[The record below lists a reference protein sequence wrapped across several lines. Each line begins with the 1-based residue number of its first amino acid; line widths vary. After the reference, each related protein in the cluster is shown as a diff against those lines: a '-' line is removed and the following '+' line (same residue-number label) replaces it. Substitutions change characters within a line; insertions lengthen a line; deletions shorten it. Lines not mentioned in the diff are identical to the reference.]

1 MTHEEILADMA
12 RTYRLYRR
20 KQLSLLKPPFTRV
33 FKNHQCKTAIKL
45 AEKREEIEEDID
57 DLWNGLYRLWFKL
70 PEVRQ
75 EQLKFETKGMEFIS
89 SLAKRKRRPK
99 YLKNQRQFA
108 ATAPVEVA
116 ISPAGAG
123 DALFP

>member
-1 MTHEEILADMA
+1 MTREEILADMA

-20 KQLSLLKPPFTRV
+20 KQLSLTRPPFTRF
-33 FKNHQCKTAIKL
+33 FKNPQCKTARKL
-45 AEKREEIEEDID
+45 VERREEIEEEMEDILYGIAN
-57 DLWNGLYRLWFKL
+57 LWNKL

-75 EQLKFETKGMEFIS
+75 SPELRSYERG
-89 SLAKRKRRPK
+89 LAFAAELARRKRRPK

-108 ATAPVEVA
+108 ATEPVEVA

-123 DALFP
+123 IAS